1 MGFPVSNQRWCH
13 QQALQRDS
21 GIPLFEGGGFLVDRL
36 LDVVRISASKR
47 TLPMESIF
55 VSSFTTKLVAE
66 RALLEM
72 NPSDHSATTSILQRG
87 LKPNWWPR
95 RAAVCLV
102 SLARCYWLRLA
113 ESHITWR
120 LMGAML
126 GRIVPYP
133 LQRGRRSEPATRSA
147 SSDGRLGKQISTG
160 LGRRSYNVGIRDVQE
175 ENWVPSAVTEAPTL
189 ENPLTIERTGG

>member
-1 MGFPVSNQRWCH
+1 M
-13 QQALQRDS
+13 
-21 GIPLFEGGGFLVDRL
+21 
-36 LDVVRISASKR
+36 RISASKR

-55 VSSFTTKLVAE
+55 VISFTTKLVAE

-87 LKPNWWPR
+87 LESDWWPR

-113 ESHITWR
+113 ESHVTWR
-120 LMGAML
+120 LMGTML

-133 LQRGRRSEPATRSA
+133 FQRGRRSEPATGSA
-147 SSDGRLGKQISTG
+147 SSDGRLGNQISTG